1 MSFLRR
7 REVRVEHWVQDV
19 SNLSCWDVLR
29 KRRGLDVS
37 IVSCWELLRKRRG
50 HDVSIVSCWDV
61 LRERRQ
67 TGVCLMHSLSDG
79 EDKCGRQFISGWVLK
94 CLH

>member
-37 IVSCWELLRKRRG
+37 IVSCWE
-50 HDVSIVSCWDV
+50 D
-61 LRERRQ
+61 E
-67 TGVCLMHSLSDG
+67 
-79 EDKCGRQFISGWVLK
+79 CGRQFISGWVLK
-94 CLH
+94 SLH